1 MTRISKLRVGFYNL
15 WGRVVRFINRRRFDV
30 QLTLCKLS
38 VIEKELIFP
47 SFHLSLLT
55 PTDIDIHI
63 AFKMNL

>member
-1 MTRISKLRVGFYNL
+1 MTRISKLQFRFYNL
-15 WGRVVRFINRRRFDV
+15 WERVIRFINRRRFGV
-30 QLTLCKLS
+30 QLTLRKLS

-47 SFHLSLLT
+47 SFHLSLLI

>member
-38 VIEKELIFP
+38 VTEKELIFP